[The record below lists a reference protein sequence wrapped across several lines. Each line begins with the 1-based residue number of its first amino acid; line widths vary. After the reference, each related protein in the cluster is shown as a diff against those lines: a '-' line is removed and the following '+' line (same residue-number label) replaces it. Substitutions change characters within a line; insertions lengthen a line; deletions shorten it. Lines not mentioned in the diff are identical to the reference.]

1 MPNRLKDRLRTRL
14 LGQRFRQSVL
24 DAQITA
30 GRLGNQDYFFHHPG
44 LIAAGHR
51 PGFNAY
57 EFSVCSQNGEDGL
70 ILYLLSRIGVQSH
83 YVVEV
88 GIEDGR
94 QCNSINL
101 IRNFGWRGCLI
112 EASDSWAAKA
122 AEYFREAGLTG
133 QVRLLHATAKPENI
147 EQLLKEGEVPEQV
160 DVLSIDI
167 DSHDYWVWKAVD
179 GIRPGLVV
187 IEYNAS
193 FGPER
198 SVTVPYAGSWKVIS
212 KYYHGASLTALA
224 RLGKQKGYLLAG
236 CDTKGVN
243 AFFVRADLAAA
254 AGIQPVMP
262 ARAFFPHLSRTRALS
277 PEEQSRATMGMP
289 LIEIADEAGS
299 APERVI

>member
-1 MPNRLKDRLRTRL
+1 MTNRLKDRLRTRL

-24 DAQITA
+24 DTQAVA
-30 GRLGNQDYFFHHPG
+30 GRLGNQDYFLHHPG
-44 LIAAGHR
+44 LIAPGHR

-57 EFSVCSQNGEDGL
+57 EFSVYSQNGEDGL
-70 ILYLLSRIGVQSH
+70 ILYLLSKIGVRNH

-101 IRNFGWRGCLI
+101 IRNLGWRGCLI

-122 AEYFREAGLTG
+122 TEYLHQTGLDDR
-133 QVRLLHATAKPENI
+133 VRLLHATARPDNI
-147 EQLLKEGEVPEQV
+147 NQLLRQGNVPDQI
-160 DVLSIDI
+160 DLLSIDI
-167 DSHDYWVWKAVD
+167 DSHDYWLWKAID
-179 GIRPGLVV
+179 GLQPGLVV

-198 SVTVPYAGSWKVIS
+198 SVTVPYTDNWKVIS

-243 AFFVRADLAAA
+243 AFFVRSDLAAS
-254 AGIQPVMP
+254 AGIQPVTP
-262 ARAFFPHLSRTRALS
+262 AQAFFPHFSRTRVLS
-277 PEEQSRATMGMP
+277 PEEQSRATVGMP
-289 LIEIADEAGS
+289 LVEIADN
-299 APERVI
+299 